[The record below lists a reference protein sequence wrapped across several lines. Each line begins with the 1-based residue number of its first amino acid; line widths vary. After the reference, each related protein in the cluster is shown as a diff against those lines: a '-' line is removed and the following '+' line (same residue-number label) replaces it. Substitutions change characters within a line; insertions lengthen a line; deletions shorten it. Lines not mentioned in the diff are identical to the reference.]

1 MLAPREIDEYVLPS
15 ERRVIRVRLHWV
27 VLLKDFTQTA
37 VVLAVLVSIDRQ
49 VNNPVVHTLVWY
61 VGLVA
66 VLRLTLFVIEWWLER
81 IVITNK
87 RVMLARGII
96 THNLGMM
103 PLGKVTDL
111 TFERSITGRMLG
123 YGTMI
128 VESAG
133 QIQALNRIDFMPE
146 PDEVEEALTE
156 LIFGEKQK

>member
-37 VVLAVLVSIDRQ
+37 LVLAVLVFIDRQ
-49 VNNPVVHTLVWY
+49 VNNPVVHTLTWY

-66 VLRLTLFVIEWWLER
+66 VLRLTLFVIEWWIER

-111 TFERSITGRMLG
+111 TFERTITGRMLG

-133 QIQALNRIDFMPE
+133 QIQALNRIDYLPE
-146 PDEVEEALTE
+146 PDEIEEALTE
-156 LIFGEKQK
+156 LIFGEKK